1 MTLAAMEME
10 SVKGGGGGGGG
21 TKKKREW
28 IVKAIPAS

>member
-10 SVKGGGGGGGG
+10 SIKGGGGS
-21 TKKKREW
+21 KRKREW